1 MKVLQ
6 NRQYV
11 TLCQTLLSNT
21 KKGILQQARDWTLQA
36 DLDKKLQFQDIR
48 CIRNEESQVH
58 RPTHSV
64 QRVWMANLSV
74 PSRSGLSGVSS
85 VDHIELLRHSRKQH
99 RAAVKALGTSC
110 RMSIQVDTAKRD
122 QDNWKLSNDQPP

>member
-1 MKVLQ
+1 MKVLY

-11 TLCQTLLSNT
+11 TICQTLLSNT
-21 KKGILQQARDWTLQA
+21 KKGILQQARYWTLQA

-74 PSRSGLSGVSS
+74 PRRSGLSGISS
-85 VDHIELLRHSRKQH
+85 MGHIELLMHSRKTTQSCSESA
-99 RAAVKALGTSC
+99 RTSC
-110 RMSIQVDTAKRD
+110 RMSIQLAMAKKRSRELEAI
-122 QDNWKLSNDQPP
+122 Q